1 MPTIT
6 IAAGELRRI
15 IGAEPRAPHAST
27 QWQVG
32 DLTVTLSRARNRWA
46 LTLRGGEPLTQDLA
60 DLWARAIGVQQ
71 PDWWPS
77 DEGRRWQADWLEA

>member
-27 QWQVG
+27 HWQVG
-32 DLTVTLSRARNRWA
+32 DLTVTLSRALNRWA
-46 LTLRGGEPLTQDLA
+46 LTLRGGEPLTQDVA
-60 DLWARAIGVQQ
+60 DQWARAIGGQQ
-71 PDWWPS
+71 PDWWPR
-77 DEGRRWQADWLEA
+77 DEDR

>member
-32 DLTVTLSRARNRWA
+32 GITVTLSRASNRWA
-46 LTLRGGEPLTQDLA
+46 LTLRGGEPLTQDVA
-60 DLWARAIGVQQ
+60 DLWARAIGVRQ

-77 DEGRRWQADWLEA
+77 DEGRHWRADWLEA